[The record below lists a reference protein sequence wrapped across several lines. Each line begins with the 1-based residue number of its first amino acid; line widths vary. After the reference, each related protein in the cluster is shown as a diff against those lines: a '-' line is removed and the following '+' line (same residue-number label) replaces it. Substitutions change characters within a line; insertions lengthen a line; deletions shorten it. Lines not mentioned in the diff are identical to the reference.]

1 MPESSV
7 EDPNMK
13 NGGKSNRN
21 NTAPIE
27 SQNKQETQCGHSSA
41 VSRRQF
47 LETAAGAS
55 ILASF
60 PSYSPAAEA
69 EGEVPRRTLGRTGEK
84 ISMVG
89 LGGFHLGK
97 PELPESESTRVI
109 RTAIDNGINFLDN
122 CWDYNG
128 GESEIRMGNALRGG
142 YRQRAFL
149 MSKID
154 GRNKAAA
161 ASQIN
166 ESLRRL
172 QTDGIDLP

>member
-1 MPESSV
+1 L
-7 EDPNMK
+7 K
-13 NGGKSNRN
+13 NDGKSNRSN
-21 NTAPIE
+21 KAAAG
-27 SQNKQETQCGHSSA
+27 SQNKQETQCEYSSA
-41 VSRRQF
+41 VTRRQF

-84 ISMVG
+84 ISVVG

-97 PELPESESTRVI
+97 PELQESESIRII

-128 GESEIRMGNALRGG
+128 GESEVRMGNALR
-142 YRQRAFL
+142 
-149 MSKID
+149 D
-154 GRNKAAA
+154 G
-161 ASQIN
+161 
-166 ESLRRL
+166 
-172 QTDGIDLP
+172 